1 MGQWWFISCFVLNF
15 AQFVNVNV
23 MKQPYYVK
31 RQSFVSLSNICRE
44 VSWIGLGLGL
54 FRHRCCWYPQPHK
67 LVSTCIGCLVCWKK
81 ETSFLHPHQLCCAT
95 IAEVT
100 FMSLSNICREVSAI
114 GFTRRGFFIDDIH
127 KHINWHWLDYLL
139 EKETCNCESTLL
151 SHNCGSDGKE
161 C

>member
-1 MGQWWFISCFVLNF
+1 MLCLEFCSICQC
-15 AQFVNVNV
+15 NVNV

-44 VSWIGLGLGL
+44 ISGIGLGLG
-54 FRHRCCWYPQPHK
+54 FIIDVASIHSHIKWYQLVLVAWSAEKRK
-67 LVSTCIGCLVCWKK
+67 LHL
-81 ETSFLHPHQLCCAT
+81 HQLCWAT

-100 FMSLSNICREVSAI
+100 FMSLSNICQEVSGI
-114 GFTRRGFFIDDIH
+114 GYTRHGFVIDDIH
-127 KHINWHWLDYLL
+127 KHINWHWLVYLL
-139 EKETCNCESTLL
+139 EKETCNCESTML